1 MLYRRLTTQEFEN
14 MPEDF
19 AIFLASNSI
28 DKKEWDE
35 IKETDLEK
43 AEGLLDIFSDL
54 VFEKALTS
62 CKYLERISETEIN
75 TYLFQES
82 QAHMIT
88 IKIKAGVDA
97 DFINDKLSE
106 IFVTLL
112 KDKKLEIFQGTKKY
126 VAKREAE
133 MFEVMQKGAQFSK
146 GDLYRSLLTLL

>member
-1 MLYRRLTTQEFEN
+1 MLYRRLTTEEFEN

-28 DKKEWDE
+28 DRKEWDE
-35 IKETDLEK
+35 IKESESEK

-54 VFEKALTS
+54 VFEKALSS

-88 IKIKAGVDA
+88 VKIKEGVSA
-97 DFINDKLSE
+97 DFIHDKLSE
-106 IFVTLL
+106 IFMTLL
-112 KDKKLEIFQGTKKY
+112 KDKKLEIYQGTKKY
-126 VAKREAE
+126 VEKREAE
-133 MFEVMQKGAQFSK
+133 MFAVMQSGAQFSK
-146 GDLYRSLLTLL
+146 GDFYRSLLTLL